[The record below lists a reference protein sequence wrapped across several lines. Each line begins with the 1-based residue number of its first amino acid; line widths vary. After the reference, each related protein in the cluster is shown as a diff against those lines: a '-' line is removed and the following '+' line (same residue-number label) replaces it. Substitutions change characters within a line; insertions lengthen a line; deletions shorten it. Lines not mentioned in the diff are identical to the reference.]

1 MRRLALFALALCL
14 AVVAAAAGGI
24 PDSPE
29 AVTPLAVGDRA
40 PVVTLRD
47 VDGRST
53 PLGAYVGDSPVALV
67 FYRGGW

>member
-47 VDGRST
+47 VDGKPA
-53 PLGAYVGDSPVALV
+53 PLDAHVGKGPIALV